1 MARIIRNSR
10 VENDAWTLLPKI
22 DAAADAVQTPPAEAA
37 SPAGPLLLPLDVWL
51 AQREQ
56 LLARG
61 EALGVWL
68 DAADDPAAI
77 AADLDHLA
85 LVAVNFPK
93 FTDGRGY
100 SIARTLRDRYAYQG
114 ELRAIGDVLHDQLYL
129 LHRCGFDAF
138 ALRADKDAEHAL
150 AGLTAFSDSY
160 QGAVEQ
166 PLPLFRRRPAQPGE
180 AV

>member
-10 VENDAWTLLPKI
+10 VEDDAWTLLPKI
-22 DAAADAVQTPPAEAA
+22 DAAADAAQTP
-37 SPAGPLLLPLDVWL
+37 PAGPLLLPLDVWL

-77 AADLDHLA
+77 AADLEHFTL
-85 LVAVNFPK
+85 LAVNFPK

-100 SIARTLRDRYAYQG
+100 SIARTLRERYGYRG

-129 LHRCGFDAF
+129 LRRCGFDAF
-138 ALRADKDAEHAL
+138 ALRADKDAERAL